1 MTTGLVRLPE
11 GTDMIAACTLV
22 NWPLPSVATTR
33 LIGLTADWLGATDWP
48 PEFKARMA
56 NAHNAVDSAV
66 GIEQMIR
73 FMSGWNSFQLPR
85 ARWIFNP
92 TTRREPET

>member
-11 GTDMIAACTLV
+11 GTDMIAACTFV
-22 NWPLPSVATTR
+22 NWPLPSAATTI
-33 LIGLTADWLGATDWP
+33 LMGLTADLSGATDRQ

-56 NAHNAVDSAV
+56 NAHNAVGSAV

-73 FMSGWNSFQLPR
+73 FMSGWNSFQLLR
-85 ARWIFNP
+85 AGWTFDRLPGIN
-92 TTRREPET
+92 